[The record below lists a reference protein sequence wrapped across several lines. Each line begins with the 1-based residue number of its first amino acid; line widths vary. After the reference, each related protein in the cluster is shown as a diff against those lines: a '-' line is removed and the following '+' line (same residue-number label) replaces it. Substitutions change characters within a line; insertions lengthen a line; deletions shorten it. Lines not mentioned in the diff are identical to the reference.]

1 MNSFVRLVIPK
12 LNLAIGWKRT
22 ISAIAIIGSTIG
34 FLVFNPTSARA
45 ETSVA
50 LDTANDLV
58 KVATVY
64 KTKPET
70 QDRVLSEVLEFEEST
85 LPQTPGLVN
94 SSVLK
99 GQDGTEVV
107 ALTQW
112 QDLSSFEAY
121 SQEHIND
128 APQIKPA
135 QTFVFEVQKTETRGK
150 QPVITESGN
159 IMFSQFKMKDP
170 EQQSELAGVI
180 EQMMPTAFKTV
191 PGLQW
196 AAMSP
201 STDKSTIAMIAQWNT
216 REDFESLGKN
226 SGFDKKTN
234 YWQAY
239 ADNEHDLFDVVE
251 IIR

>member
-1 MNSFVRLVIPK
+1 MNSIARLVIDK
-12 LNLAIGWKRT
+12 LSL
-22 ISAIAIIGSTIG
+22 SIAILGLTIG
-34 FLVFNPTSARA
+34 FLVLNPSSARA

-64 KTKPET
+64 KTKPNKQTE
-70 QDRVLSEVLEFEEST
+70 VLSDVLEFEEST
-85 LPQTPGLVN
+85 LPKTPGFVN
-94 SSVLK
+94 SSILK

-112 QDLSSFEAY
+112 QDLPSFEAY
-121 SQEHIND
+121 SEASIKD
-128 APQIKPA
+128 APKTDKP
-135 QTFVFEVQKTETRGK
+135 QTFVFEVQKAETSRSK
-150 QPVITESGN
+150 PIITESGN
-159 IMFSQFKMKDP
+159 IMFSQFKMKQPDK
-170 EQQSELAGVI
+170 QSELAGII
-180 EQMMPTAFKTV
+180 EQMMPTAFATV

-201 STDKSTIAMIAQWNT
+201 STDKSTIAMIAQWNS

-226 SGFDKKTN
+226 AGFDKETN
-234 YWQAY
+234 YWQTY
-239 ADNEHDLFDVVE
+239 ADNEHDLFDVVK

>member
-1 MNSFVRLVIPK
+1 MNFVRYLICK
-12 LNLAIGWKRT
+12 LNLAIGLKKWQR
-22 ISAIAIIGSTIG
+22 AIAIISLTIG
-34 FLVFNPTSARA
+34 LLVFNPTSAQA
-45 ETSVA
+45 ETSVT

-70 QDRVLSEVLEFEEST
+70 QDRVVSEVLKFEEST
-85 LPQTPGLVN
+85 LPQTSGLVN

-112 QDLSSFEAY
+112 QDLDSFEAY
-121 SQEHIND
+121 SQEYLDD
-128 APQIKPA
+128 APQIEPA
-135 QTFVFEVQKTETRGK
+135 QTFVFEVQKAETKGK

-170 EQQSELAGVI
+170 EQQAELAGII
-180 EQMMPTAFKTV
+180 EQMMPTAFATV

-201 STDKSTIAMIAQWNT
+201 STDKSTIAMIARWNS

-226 SGFDKKTN
+226 AGFDKETN
-234 YWQAY
+234 YWQTY